1 MDAPHTRT
9 TSAWH
14 LWLFNPFHFLAG
26 GQALAWGL
34 ACTVLTAWLGGIF
47 DYRFTGVIS
56 FQRTDPAPLWHAS
69 AGPHG
74 LGHPQCPALHR
85 RPPD

>member
-26 GQALAWGL
+26 GQALAYG
-34 ACTVLTAWLGGIF
+34 A
-47 DYRFTGVIS
+47 
-56 FQRTDPAPLWHAS
+56 
-69 AGPHG
+69 
-74 LGHPQCPALHR
+74 
-85 RPPD
+85 